1 MQFVF
6 ESRDPQAGLLREI
19 AEQRLRFALRR
30 ASSLLPRAKVQLSDL
45 NGPRGGI
52 DKRCRLELTPGRGSP
67 IAIVSTASSWRQAFE
82 DALARGS
89 RALVRSWQRRCDVQ
103 RDHVMRKRVESVL
116 RSNQRALKQIN
127 RFKSSTSG

>member
-45 NGPRGGI
+45 NGPRGGV
-52 DKRCRLELTPGRGSP
+52 DKRCRLELTPERGSP
-67 IAIVSTASSWRQAFE
+67 IVIVSTASNWRQAFE
-82 DALARGS
+82 NALARGA
-89 RALVRSWQRRCDVQ
+89 RALVRSWQRRRDIQ
-103 RDHVMRKRVESVL
+103 RDHVMRKRVESF
-116 RSNQRALKQIN
+116 SAPTNAL
-127 RFKSSTSG
+127 